1 VQLGVRVQI
10 SDTQETSFKIEV
22 DGKLAVGDI
31 ITNVK
36 SDLKKLQISVR
47 DEYLA

>member
-1 VQLGVRVQI
+1 VRVQI

-22 DGKLAVGDI
+22 DVKLSVGDI
-31 ITNVK
+31 IANVK
-36 SDLKKLQISVR
+36 SDLKKLQIKVS